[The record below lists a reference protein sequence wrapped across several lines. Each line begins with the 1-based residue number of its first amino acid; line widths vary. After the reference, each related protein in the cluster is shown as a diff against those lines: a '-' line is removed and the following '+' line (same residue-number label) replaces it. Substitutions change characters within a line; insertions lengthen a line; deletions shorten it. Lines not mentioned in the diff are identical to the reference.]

1 MLICDPLKRISP
13 IDALQHPFFTQE
25 YNWCDVNS
33 PQLESTTGSIRKRRS
48 GILSSDVDS
57 RSPKKMRKRN
67 SLQLFCQRPNSH
79 D

>member
-1 MLICDPLKRISP
+1 MMLQCDPSNRISP
-13 IDALQHPFFTQE
+13 QDALQHPFFTQE

-33 PQLESTTGSIRKRRS
+33 PQLETGSIRKRRS
-48 GILSSDVDS
+48 GILSSDTDS

-67 SLQLFCQRPNSH
+67 SLQLFCTTNQ